1 MVQTPWA
8 TGRRSGLVRDFV
20 VGDGHTLDLKL
31 NGMTPFVDAA
41 RIFSLA
47 AGSGET
53 RTIRR
58 LRAAAPSW
66 DMNRHEVEAW
76 IEAFLYIQL
85 LRLRLQHEQCEAG
98 AALSNR
104 VNPDSLNDLD
114 RRILKEA
121 FRQARKLQAV
131 MEKYFVYF

>member
-1 MVQTPWA
+1 ME
-8 TGRRSGLVRDFV
+8 
-20 VGDGHTLDLKL
+20 
-31 NGMTPFVDAA
+31 AA
-41 RIFSLA
+41 
-47 AGSGET
+47 
-53 RTIRR
+53 
-58 LRAAAPSW
+58 
-66 DMNRHEVEAW
+66 DVEGW

-104 VNPDSLNDLD
+104 VNPDKLNNLD

-131 MEKYFVYF
+131 LEKYFTF